1 VDSQVF
7 TEGRI
12 GPIKLRNRVI
22 RAAAFENMCPGGA
35 PGEELLGYHR
45 SVAAGG
51 VGMTTVAYATV
62 SKDGLTYPNQI
73 DMQRD
78 DIVPGL
84 KKLTDAVHSEGAAAS
99 IQIGHAGY
107 FAEKKV
113 IGRKP
118 LGVSRVF
125 CTYGLTYPRVMDEY
139 DFAALTQTFVQ
150 AALRARE
157 TGFDAVEV
165 QAGHGYLLSQF
176 LSPYTNRRK
185 DRYGGSLENRLRIPN
200 EVLRRVREAV
210 PQMALVVK
218 TNLRDGFRGGLELD
232 EAVEVAK
239 SFENAGA
246 DALVLSGGFVSKT
259 PMYIMRGEVPYKE
272 FRRGQ
277 EGLAAKLGLVLM
289 GRLLIKKYPFEE
301 AYFINDARRVRQA
314 VKLPLVLVG
323 GLRRLET
330 MQTAVGEGF
339 EVVALA
345 RPLIMEPD
353 LVRRM
358 EKGEAAASACE
369 PCNKCVGEMNDN
381 TVGMRCTLHGAER
394 GANM

>member
-1 VDSQVF
+1 MP
-7 TEGRI
+7 GR
-12 GPIKLRNRVI
+12 
-22 RAAAFENMCPGGA
+22 
-35 PGEELLGYHR
+35 ELLDYHR

-78 DIVPGL
+78 DILPGL
-84 KKLTDAVHSEGAAAS
+84 KRLTGAVHREGAAAS

-113 IGRKP
+113 IGHKP
-118 LGVSRVF
+118 LGVSRVY
-125 CTYGLTYPRVMDEY
+125 CTYGLTYPRVMDEN
-139 DFAALTQTFVQ
+139 DFETLAQAFVGAAR
-150 AALRARE
+150 RAQE
-157 TGFDAVEV
+157 TGFDAVEI

-176 LSPYTNRRK
+176 LSPYTNRRN
-185 DRYGGSLENRLRIPN
+185 DRWGGSLENRLRFPLQ
-200 EVLRRVREAV
+200 VLQRVRGAV
-210 PQMALVVK
+210 PDMAMVVK
-218 TNLRDGFRGGLELD
+218 MNLTDGFRGGLELD
-232 EAVEVAK
+232 EAVEVARA
-239 SFENAGA
+239 FEQNGA

-259 PMYIMRGEVPYKE
+259 PMFIMRGEVPYRE

-277 EGLAAKLGLVLM
+277 EGLAAKIGLVLV
-289 GRLLIKKYPFEE
+289 GRLLIKKYPFKE
-301 AYFINDARRVRQA
+301 AYFLEDARRVRRA

-330 MQTAVGEGF
+330 MQAVVGEGF
-339 EVVALA
+339 DFVALA

-358 EKGEAAASACE
+358 EKGETAASACE

-381 TVGMRCTLHGAER
+381 TIGMRCTLEK
-394 GANM
+394 

>member
-1 VDSQVF
+1 VVVSRVF
-7 TEGRI
+7 IKGKI
-12 GPIKLRNRVI
+12 GSLNLRNRVI
-22 RAAAFENMCPGGA
+22 RSAAFENMCPGGV
-35 PGEELLGYHR
+35 PGEELLRYHR

-51 VGMTTVAYATV
+51 VGMTTVAYASV
-62 SKDGLTYPNQI
+62 SRDGLTYPNQI

-78 DIVPGL
+78 DIVFGL
-84 KKLTDAVHSEGAAAS
+84 KKLTDAVHSQGAAVS

-113 IGRKP
+113 IGGKP

-125 CTYGLTYPRVMDEY
+125 CTYGLTYPRVMDEN
-139 DFAALTQTFVQ
+139 DFAALAQAFVR
-150 AALRARE
+150 AAERARE
-157 TGFDAVEV
+157 AGFDAVEI

-176 LSPYTNRRK
+176 LSLFTNRRK
-185 DRYGGSLENRLRIPN
+185 DRWGGSLQNRLRFPL
-200 EVLRRVREAV
+200 ETLRRVRQAV
-210 PQMALVVK
+210 PEMAVVLK
-218 TNLRDGFRGGLELD
+218 MNLQDGFRGGLELE
-232 EAVEVAK
+232 EAVEVAR
-239 SFENAGA
+239 SFEQEGA

-259 PMYIMRGEVPYKE
+259 PMYIMRGEVPYRE

-277 EGLAAKLGLVLM
+277 EGIAAKVGLVLM

-301 AYFINDARRVRQA
+301 AYFLEDARRVRAA

-330 MQTAVGEGF
+330 MEAVVGEGF
-339 EVVALA
+339 EFVALA

-353 LVRRM
+353 LVGRM
-358 EKGEAAASACE
+358 EKGQATASACE

-381 TVGMRCTLHGAER
+381 RIGMRCTLQK
-394 GANM
+394 

>member
-1 VDSQVF
+1 VDNQVF
-7 TEGRI
+7 TEGKI
-12 GPIKLRNRVI
+12 GPIKLRNRAI
-22 RAAAFENMCPGGA
+22 RAAAFENMCPGGV
-35 PGEELLGYHR
+35 PGRELLDYHR

-51 VGMTTVAYATV
+51 VGMTTVAYASV

-78 DIVPGL
+78 DILPGL

-113 IGRKP
+113 IGQKP

-125 CTYGLTYPRVMDEY
+125 CTYGLTYPRVMDEN
-139 DFAALTQTFVQ
+139 DFSTLTQAFVS
-150 AALRARE
+150 AAERAQE
-157 TGFDAVEV
+157 TGFDAVEL

-176 LSPYTNRRK
+176 LSPFTNRRK
-185 DRYGGSLENRLRIPN
+185 DRYGGSLENRLRFPL
-200 EVLRRVREAV
+200 EVLRRVRDAV
-210 PQMALVVK
+210 PKTAVVVK
-218 TNLRDGFRGGLELD
+218 TNLQDGFRGGLELD
-232 EAVEVAK
+232 EAVEVAR
-239 SFENAGA
+239 SFEQEGA

-277 EGLAAKLGLVLM
+277 EGVAAKLGLVLM

-330 MQTAVGEGF
+330 IQAAVGEGF
-339 EVVALA
+339 EFVALA

-358 EKGEAAASACE
+358 EKGETTASACE

-381 TVGMRCTLHGAER
+381 TIGMRCTLEK
-394 GANM
+394 